1 MSWFKKRTETK
12 EEWHEVPDKCA
23 ELEKS
28 IKEIKDDFVE
38 REKRLKTEIEKLHRI
53 IKFSS
58 NESTFNL
65 NRSYSYNWKTYN
77 VSLEYE
83 NKLYIYHE
91 KEEYVV
97 ELVEFKGDEVDKDSY
112 EFRVDGDLAYFNV
125 SSYSKYNGWMRREYI
140 IDYKKESY
148 VCNSRADEER
158 NAKEREKEDSGRPV
172 E

>member
-1 MSWFKKRTETK
+1 MSWFKKKIENK
-12 EEWHEVPDKCA
+12 NGWVKVSDKCS

-28 IKEIKDDFVE
+28 IQEIKDEFTE
-38 REKRLKTEIEKLHRI
+38 REKTLKSEIEKLHRI
-53 IKFSS
+53 IKYSS

-65 NRSYSYNWKTYN
+65 DICYSFKWGYTKHR
-77 VSLEYE
+77 

-91 KEEYVV
+91 KEEYTV
-97 ELVEFKGDEVDKDSY
+97 ELMEFEYDEVDENSY

-125 SSYSKYNGWMRREYI
+125 SSYSKHNGWIRHEYI

-148 VCNSRADEER
+148 VCNSKVDEER
-158 NAKEREKEDSGRPV
+158 NAKEKENEDDGRPT

>member
-1 MSWFKKRTETK
+1 MSWFKKKIEK
-12 EEWHEVPDKCA
+12 AIEKASDECA

-28 IKEIKDDFVE
+28 IKEIKDDFFE
-38 REKRLKTEIEKLHRI
+38 REKSLNAEIKKLHRI

-58 NESTFNL
+58 SESTFNL
-65 NRSYSYNWKTYN
+65 DRSYSFNWRS
-77 VSLEYE
+77 VEYK
-83 NKLYIYHE
+83 NKLFIYHE
-91 KEEYVV
+91 KEEYLVK
-97 ELVEFKGDEVDKDSY
+97 LVEFNGDEVDENSY

-125 SSYSKYNGWMRREYI
+125 SSYSKCSGWMRREYV

>member
-1 MSWFKKRTETK
+1 MSWFKKKIENK
-12 EEWHEVPDKCA
+12 NGLVKVLDKCA

-28 IKEIKDDFVE
+28 IKEIKDDFVKREE
-38 REKRLKTEIEKLHRI
+38 RLNKEIEKLHRI
-53 IKFSS
+53 IKFASDKP
-58 NESTFNL
+58 TFNL
-65 NRSYSYNWKTYN
+65 DRNHSFNWM
-77 VSLEYE
+77 SIEYR

-97 ELVEFKGDEVDKDSY
+97 ELVEFNGDEVDENSY
-112 EFRVDGDLAYFNV
+112 EFRVNGDLAYFNA
-125 SSYSKYNGWMRREYI
+125 SSYSKYNGWMRREYV

-158 NAKEREKEDSGRPV
+158 NAKEREKEDSGRPT